1 MGKVQAINMMKNRK
15 SEQIEKIIDLAS
27 HYFPSTKKEILTLF
41 TRHFFDHLTKD
52 DLIYASPE
60 HLAHYVSG
68 VWEFLQ
74 DRQKNELKIRLKSNY
89 DQENNWLGPKT
100 IIEIIQTD
108 MPFVVDSISSEL
120 LRLGF
125 SPSLFLH
132 PVFVIERDKNG
143 KIMDF
148 PKTSDTSKETISVEC
163 VMLLQLNESLS
174 EFQKND
180 IEANLR
186 RVLEN
191 VAQSVHDWQI
201 MRKKLYSVINDMTFV
216 PGLKIED
223 EEEARAFL
231 QWLDQDHFTFL
242 GYREYLYSAKNGKI
256 QNRVLSDEALG
267 LFKDPAF
274 MLYEDEDNGD
284 VPPEVQALST
294 RPDLIIFS
302 KSTKR
307 SPVHRPSFLDIVS
320 IKKFSPKGDVV
331 GDYQFIGLFTASAYH
346 DKPELIPICRRK
358 ASSIVTR
365 SGYHPKSH
373 DGKAITH
380 ILNSFPRDELFQISA
395 EELYEISLGI
405 LELMARPE
413 IALFIRK
420 DPFGRSISCF
430 VYVPR
435 DRYDTALREKFLKIL
450 ELSFNGKVSA
460 FYTHISDDN
469 LARLHVILRIKRGF
483 LPLYNLEEI
492 TEHLSLAAETW
503 QDHLRLVLLNKK
515 GEELGRDYFRQFS
528 QAFPFSYRDKYAPEF
543 ALVDIEICFDV
554 IQSQKLGINLFQ
566 LPDQDEELIYLKLY
580 HLASPIHLSD
590 VMPMFEG
597 MGLRAIS
604 EVPFEVKVQELDES
618 LWIHEFCLSSKLK
631 IDLDQIKEKFEN
643 AFLKLWEGAI
653 ENDYLNALVITAQL
667 TWKEITI
674 LRTYSRYLRQIGVH
688 FSHNYLEET
697 LVKHS
702 HLAKTFVD
710 IFYLYF
716 DPKNESIDQS
726 KIQEKSTY
734 ILKELVNVKNADE
747 DRIIR
752 RFLNLLHASLRVTY
766 FQKNAFGKSHPY
778 VAIKFDSRKI
788 DELPLPKPFYEVFV
802 YSPKVEAIHLRGGK
816 VARGGIRWSD
826 RREDFRTEVLGLM
839 KAQTIKNALI
849 VPVGAK
855 GGFVVKSPNPTSQEV
870 IDCYSILIRGLLD
883 LTDNLY
889 EDQIIYPKNV
899 IRRDG
904 DDPYLVVAAD
914 KGTASFSDIANKIS
928 QEYNFWLGDAFASGG
943 SAGYDHKKMGI
954 TAKGAWESVKRH
966 FYEMDKDIENESF
979 TCIGVGDM
987 AGDVF
992 GNGMLLSDKI
1002 QLIAAFNHHAIFID
1016 PNPDPLTSFNERKR
1030 LFDLP
1035 RSTWLDYTQKSI
1047 SKGGG
1052 VFLRSEK
1059 SITLTPEIKILFG
1072 LTQDEI
1078 EPNALIREILRFKI
1092 DLLWFGGIGTF
1103 IKSSFENNAEVG
1115 DRANDALRINAK
1127 ELNAKIIG
1135 EGANLAIT
1143 QLGRIQFA
1151 LNGGRLN
1158 TDSIDNAGGVNCS
1171 DHEVNIKILL
1181 NDVMRAGE
1189 LTLIDR
1195 NKLLLE
1201 MTDEVGKLVI
1211 RDNYLQTQALTHAEE
1226 QGFDHANHYSRLIQ
1240 YLEKKGMLDRVLEKL
1255 PDEETMKE
1263 RRLHKKGLTRPELS
1277 VLIAHAKLTLTRSL
1291 SDNKFADDPA
1301 LDQELMHYFPKQI
1314 QEQFPEQIL
1323 KHSLKHEITTMM
1335 VTNDIVNRA
1344 GIAFV
1349 NEKIR
1354 KTGSSASDVVRAYLI
1369 TRHIFN
1375 LDDIWSQI
1383 EALDGKV
1390 AVNVQLML
1398 VARVRRLLQ
1407 RVTLWLLRYCAHP
1420 LKLNENIEFF
1430 GQDIKILTES
1440 FNQIIDQ
1447 NDQDH
1452 LETRVS
1458 EFTRQNVPESLAR
1471 NIANMSFLN
1480 SACDIIRIGHYTHL
1494 SVIEVARVFFAV
1506 GKRFSLNWL
1515 RQSARLVDV
1524 ENQWQKI
1531 AISSLVEEFYAHQAG
1546 ITIDMMHHKENI
1558 KEVLMQNWLDL
1569 HNEPILPID
1578 EMIKELKSLPVL
1590 DIPMLMVMNNQLKSL
1605 TPLN

>member
-1 MGKVQAINMMKNRK
+1 MSEIQAANMTKNRK
-15 SEQIEKIIDLAS
+15 NEQIEQIIELAG
-27 HYFPSTKKEILTLF
+27 HYFPSTKKEVLTLF

-68 VWEFLQ
+68 IWEFLQ
-74 DRQKNELKIRLKSNY
+74 DRQKNEIKIRLKSNSE
-89 DQENNWLGPKT
+89 QENNWLGPKT
-100 IIEIIQTD
+100 IIEIVQTD

-132 PVFVIERDKNG
+132 PVFVIERDING

-148 PKTSDTSKETISVEC
+148 PKTADTSKETISVETI
-163 VMLLQLNESLS
+163 MLIQLNDSLNVA
-174 EFQKND
+174 QKND
-180 IEANLR
+180 IEKNLR

-191 VAQSVHDWQI
+191 VAQSVHDWQL

-231 QWLDQDHFTFL
+231 HWLDQDHFTFL
-242 GYREYLYSAKNGKI
+242 GYREYIYAAKGEKI
-256 QNRVLSDEALG
+256 QNRLLSDEALG
-267 LFKDPAF
+267 LFKDPTF
-274 MLYEDEDNGD
+274 VLYEDEDNGD
-284 VPPEVQALST
+284 VPPEVQALAT

-307 SPVHRPSFLDIVS
+307 SPVHRPSFLDIIS
-320 IKKFSPKGDVV
+320 IKKFSPKGEVI
-331 GDYQFIGLFTASAYH
+331 GDYQFVGLFTASAYH
-346 DKPELIPICRRK
+346 DKPDLIPICRRK
-358 ASSIVTR
+358 TASIITR

-373 DGKAITH
+373 DGKVITH
-380 ILNSFPRDELFQISA
+380 ILNSFPRDELFQILA
-395 EELYEISLGI
+395 EDLFDITLGI
-405 LELMARPE
+405 LDLMARPE

-430 VYVPR
+430 VYIPR
-435 DRYDTALREKFLKIL
+435 DRYDTALREKFLNIL
-450 ELSFNGKVSA
+450 EQSFNGTVSA

-469 LARLHVILRIKRGF
+469 LARLHVILRIKKGF

-528 QAFPFSYRDKYAPEF
+528 QAFPFAYRDKYSPEF
-543 ALVDIEICFDV
+543 ALIDIEICFEV
-554 IQSQKLGINLFQ
+554 IQNQKLGVNLYQ
-566 LPDQDEELIYLKLY
+566 LPNQDPAIIYLKLY
-580 HLASPIHLSD
+580 HMSSPIHLSD
-590 VMPMFEG
+590 VMPMLEG

-604 EVPFEVKVQELDES
+604 EVPFEIQIQEVGAS
-618 LWIHEFCLSSKLK
+618 LWIHEFCLSSNFK
-631 IDLDQIKEKFEN
+631 IDLKAVKQKFEA
-643 AFLKLWEGAI
+643 AFLKLWENTI
-653 ENDYLNALVITAQL
+653 ENDYLNALVITAHL
-667 TWKEITI
+667 TWKEIII

-688 FSHNYLEET
+688 FSHNYVEES
-697 LVKHS
+697 LVKYS
-702 HLAKTFVD
+702 HIAKALVE

-716 DPKNESIDQS
+716 DPKNETIDQS

-734 ILKELVNVKNADE
+734 ILKELINVKNVDE

-752 RFLNLLHASLRVTY
+752 RFLNLLHASLRVSY
-766 FQKNAFGKSHPY
+766 FQNDHIGKPKTY
-778 VAIKFDSRKI
+778 LAIKFDSRII
-788 DELPLPKPFYEVFV
+788 DELPLPKPLYEVFV

-826 RREDFRTEVLGLM
+826 RREDFRTEILGLM

-855 GGFVVKSPNPTSQEV
+855 GGFVVKTSNPTSQEV
-870 IDCYSILIRGLLD
+870 IDCYSTLIHGLLD
-883 LTDNLY
+883 LTDNLH
-889 EDQIIYPKNV
+889 EDQIIYPKDV
-899 IRRDG
+899 VRRDS

-966 FYEMDKDIENESF
+966 FYEMGKDIKNQTF
-979 TCIGVGDM
+979 TCVGIGDM

-992 GNGMLLSDKI
+992 GNGMLLSDKMH
-1002 QLIAAFNHHAIFID
+1002 LIAAFNHHAIFID
-1016 PNPDPLTSFNERKR
+1016 PTPDPLASFNERKR

-1035 RSTWLDYTQKSI
+1035 RSTWLDYNKKSI

-1059 SITLTPEIKILFG
+1059 SITLTPEIKTLFD
-1072 LTQDEI
+1072 LHQDEI
-1078 EPNALIREILRFKI
+1078 EPNALIRHILRFKV

-1115 DRANDALRINAK
+1115 DRTNDALRINAK

-1181 NDVMRAGE
+1181 NDVMRSGQ
-1189 LTLIDR
+1189 LTLADR
-1195 NKLLLE
+1195 NTLLVE
-1201 MTDEVGKLVI
+1201 MTNEIGKLVI
-1211 RDNYLQTQALTHAEE
+1211 RDNYLQTQALTQAEE
-1226 QGFDHANHYSRLIQ
+1226 QGFDHANHYARLIQ
-1240 YLEKKGMLDRVLEKL
+1240 YLEKKGILDRVLEKL
-1255 PDEETMKE
+1255 PDEEIMKE

-1277 VLIAHAKLTLTRSL
+1277 VLIAHAKLTLTRAL
-1291 SDNKFADDPA
+1291 SDHKFADDPA
-1301 LDQELMHYFPKQI
+1301 LNQELISYFPKQI

-1335 VTNDIVNRA
+1335 VTNDVVNRA

-1369 TRHIFN
+1369 TRNIFN
-1375 LDDIWSQI
+1375 LDNIWTQI
-1383 EALDGKV
+1383 EALDGTV
-1390 AVNVQLML
+1390 TVSTQLSL
-1398 VARVRRLLQ
+1398 FGRVRRLLQ
-1407 RVTLWLLRYCAHP
+1407 RVTLWLLRYCSHP
-1420 LKLNENIEFF
+1420 LKLNENIQFF
-1430 GQDIKILTES
+1430 GQDIKVLTES
-1440 FNQIIDQ
+1440 FNEIIDQ
-1447 NDQDH
+1447 NDHDH
-1452 LETRVS
+1452 IEIRVS
-1458 EFTRQNVPESLAR
+1458 EFTAQNVPESLAR
-1471 NIANMSFLN
+1471 TVANMSFLN

-1494 SVIEVARVFFAV
+1494 NVIEVARVFFAI

-1515 RQSARLVDV
+1515 RQSARLIEV

-1531 AISSLVEEFYAHQAG
+1531 AISSLVEEFYAHQAS
-1546 ITIDMMHHKENI
+1546 ITIDIMHHKENI
-1558 KEVLMQNWLDL
+1558 KEDLIQNWLDL
-1569 HNEPILPID
+1569 QSEPILPID
-1578 EMIKELKSLPVL
+1578 EMIKELKSQPIL

-1605 TPLN
+1605 TRLN